1 MIQEKPTSLRILQ
14 RNKKKALAPIIYLL
28 IGFILG
34 ILFSLF
40 AFFLFFKT
48 QASPDLNSITTNPQE
63 EPPVLPVTKQN
74 AVVHTVETS
83 HQESTEAVEDNN
95 FAQPQSSELN
105 KFFQHAPVPVPHSQQ
120 RVSPF
125 ANEPN
130 AKPAQPVAAKTINI
144 KNEAAPANK
153 AVKPATPSKQAV
165 TPKEAEPEADT
176 PDAVVQIKI
185 TQKAFAVN
193 ELK

>member
-14 RNKKKALAPIIYLL
+14 RNKKKALAPTIYLL
-28 IGFILG
+28 IGFISG
-34 ILFSLF
+34 IAFSLF
-40 AFFLFFKT
+40 AFFLFSKL
-48 QASPDLNSITTNPQE
+48 QANPDSNSITSPE
-63 EPPVLPVTKQN
+63 EQPVSPISRQN
-74 AVVHTVETS
+74 AQDVYTVETS
-83 HQESTEAVEDNN
+83 HQESTETVEDNN
-95 FAQPQSSELN
+95 FAQPQSSDLN
-105 KFFQHAPVPVPHSQQ
+105 KFFQHAPIPAPHSQQ

-130 AKPAQPVAAKTINI
+130 AKPAQPVAAKNSNT

-153 AVKPATPSKQAV
+153 AVKPAIPSKQVV